1 LSVILSVVLKLKK
14 RLVNPSSSA
23 IFEECNKNS
32 VSSKKES
39 KVHPEKE
46 LSSMKIIITVT
57 FAFFNI

>member
-1 LSVILSVVLKLKK
+1 I
-14 RLVNPSSSA
+14 
-23 IFEECNKNS
+23 EECNKNS